1 MTWTLIDH
9 TGDIGIEVRAG
20 SREALFAE
28 AAAAMFEILAGK
40 PPDARG
46 TPESLPLPDGDPAEA
61 LRDFLAELLYRFSME
76 RKMYVA
82 FAEGSGTVE
91 AAWEPYDAARHP
103 LATELKAVT
112 WHQLQVTREND
123 AWSARVIFDV

>member
-9 TGDIGIEVRAG
+9 TGDIGIEVRAT
-20 SREALFAE
+20 SREALFAD

-40 PPDARG
+40 PAGARG
-46 TPESLPLPDGDPAEA
+46 TPEALTLPAGDPAEA

-82 FAEGSGTVE
+82 FAAGSGTVE

-103 LATELKAVT
+103 LRTELKAVT
-112 WHQLQVTREND
+112 WHQLEVTREND